1 MGQENGVVT
10 FLTPS
15 PPNVDIQDP
24 NKRSKLSYSRDFLLS
39 LAKADSTVKLPK
51 EVELSISCVLQD
63 SPLPGLLSQPSCVPD
78 SRCQKSM
85 PQNFPLK
92 VPDNVNHLLHRSNEP
107 YRPPCRYKA
116 LPPLIGDSNGLL
128 NSDTSGSSECSNQE
142 EEEPE
147 RWRKGQI
154 SSYVILHCL
163 LRYKFKYSTLYEEKS
178 CADTVKVAKED
189 KCTQNIDSKDSS
201 EEFLITPATRNS
213 NTLQFTS
220 NVINKQV
227 DYSWKPGLM
236 EGAVRGNAVQPLTLP
251 ETRNPWKMSV
261 NHIDTSWYLLPM
273 LDNGMHLL
281 ESEEYSDLNEGHP
294 EGTGHVMESLK
305 KSRLTSFLNQENCGN
320 LNKYGEVVHEQGIM
334 ESQVSNT
341 SVRVHD
347 SPGKIATSDLS
358 EAYISPPVEEEKQ
371 FISMVDKC
379 ESAMIHCESS
389 QDVKQAIS
397 LSMRQNPSSPDSQVQ
412 QELELNSVCN
422 SLDGK
427 SNSSP
432 ELCLPDED
440 SLITFDEPFLM
451 PEVENSAV
459 VDSFM
464 SSPESNPNKSD
475 MSSPS
480 SPHDMIEKLIESIL
494 DDESSPVPH
503 PDDPI
508 AHHGAG
514 LDNLCHPIHA
524 QQSYIQFCCN
534 QLIPGRDQQNHNS
547 FQKNS
552 IDSATFSF
560 FSHSFPCNTISQP
573 FPLSHDELRR
583 FDHEVSQS
591 TFQQFINPSKLH
603 LGSACVSPSGVPP
616 HLPALQMASCIQ
628 SLNSMQGCLEYQQPS
643 YGFQKAKYSN
653 IIQALV
659 DTGILMWEVSS
670 NRLSTTISSS

>member
-1 MGQENGVVT
+1 MGQENGVAT

-15 PPNVDIQDP
+15 PSNVDIQDP
-24 NKRSKLSYSRDFLLS
+24 KKRSKLSYTRDFLLS
-39 LAKADSTVKLPK
+39 LAKADCT
-51 EVELSISCVLQD
+51 
-63 SPLPGLLSQPSCVPD
+63 
-78 SRCQKSM
+78 
-85 PQNFPLK
+85 
-92 VPDNVNHLLHRSNEP
+92 
-107 YRPPCRYKA
+107 A

-142 EEEPE
+142 EEELE
-147 RWRKGQI
+147 RWRK
-154 SSYVILHCL
+154 
-163 LRYKFKYSTLYEEKS
+163 
-178 CADTVKVAKED
+178 DTVRVAKVD
-189 KCTQNIDSKDSS
+189 KWHSTQNIDSKDSS
-201 EEFLITPATRNS
+201 EEFLMSPATRNS

-227 DYSWKPGLM
+227 DSSWKPGLM
-236 EGAVRGNAVQPLTLP
+236 EGAVRGNAVQPSTLP

-273 LDNGMHLL
+273 LNNGMHLL
-281 ESEEYSDLNEGHP
+281 ESEEYSDFNEGHP

-334 ESQVSNT
+334 ESQLSNT
-341 SVRVHD
+341 SVCVHD

-379 ESAMIHCESS
+379 ESAMIHCEDS
-389 QDVKQAIS
+389 QDVKQAI
-397 LSMRQNPSSPDSQVQ
+397 PSSPDFQFQ

-451 PEVENSAV
+451 PEVENSDV

-464 SSPESNPNKSD
+464 SSPESNPNKAD

-524 QQSYIQFCCN
+524 QQSYMQFCCN

-552 IDSATFSF
+552 VDSATFSF

-591 TFQQFINPSKLH
+591 TFPQIINPSKLH

-616 HLPALQMASCIQ
+616 HLPTLQMASCIQ
-628 SLNSMQGCLEYQQPS
+628 RLNSMQGCLEYQQPS
-643 YGFQKAKYSN
+643 YGFEKAKYRQMICWN
-653 IIQALV
+653 LIAEKIFAIPLEHGATWTVFKQYLLKLR
-659 DTGILMWEVSS
+659 ILKKVFREKNSDVASGSS
-670 NRLSTTISSS
+670 RK